1 MKKFPFVLFA
11 GMALTVSTLGQSA
24 PPRSL
29 TLDQAL
35 RILRTSSP
43 VLRANQSHLEAVQA
57 GEVTAGLRVNPVV
70 SLANQ
75 DFRAFSASQFVPAI
89 SNAQEFTDSLAYTFE
104 RGGKRQSRVNSARAA
119 SVVQRDQN
127 FDAQRQ
133 LEFQLKTTFVAFILA
148 KQELTL
154 AKQNLKEY
162 QQAEEAN
169 QIRLDAG
176 DISQTDFDRIRIDEA
191 RFQSDLFNAQAAVGQ
206 ARAQFGALLGYS
218 DFRTLDVDGTLD
230 VPQLALALDLLN
242 ATALDHRTD
251 YLAAR
256 DMVAK
261 NSADLKLAQANGAAD
276 VILQPEYKRNGPDN
290 TLGVTLSFPLRI
302 YDRNQGEKMRAQREL
317 DSSRYSENAVRVQV
331 YSDVSQAWEAYQA
344 ALSAQHL
351 YSSDYLQRA
360 KDVRE
365 RMTFSYEHGA
375 TNLLDY
381 LDAVRA
387 YRDVELSAISAN
399 AQVLTAIHQLSFATS
414 TELLP

>member
-1 MKKFPFVLFA
+1 MKKLPFVLFA
-11 GMALTVSTLGQSA
+11 GMALTMSTLGQSA
-24 PPRSL
+24 PPQSL
-29 TLDQAL
+29 TLAQAL

-57 GEVTAGLRVNPVV
+57 GEVTAALRVNPVL

-75 DFRAFSASQFVPAI
+75 DFRAFSASQFVSAI

-104 RGGKRQSRVNSARAA
+104 RGGKRQLRVNSARAA
-119 SVVQRDQN
+119 SVVQRDLN
-127 FDAQRQ
+127 SDAQRQ
-133 LEFQLKTTFVAFILA
+133 LEFQLKSTFVAFILA
-148 KQELTL
+148 KQELAL

-169 QIRLDAG
+169 QLRLDAG

-218 DFRTLDVDGTLD
+218 DFRTLDVEGTLD
-230 VPQLALALDLLN
+230 VPQLALAIDSLN

-251 YLAAR
+251 YLAAL
-256 DMVAK
+256 DTVTK

-276 VILQPEYKRNGPDN
+276 VIVQPEYKRNGPDN

-302 YDRNQGEKMRAQREL
+302 YDRNQGEKLRAQREL
-317 DSSRYSENAVRVQV
+317 DSSRFNENAVRLQV
-331 YSDVSQAWEAYQA
+331 FSDVSQAWEAYQS

>member
-1 MKKFPFVLFA
+1 MKRLLVMLFA
-11 GMALTVSTLGQSA
+11 GVTACAAFAQSA
-24 PPRSL
+24 PPQPI

-43 VLRANQSHLEAVQA
+43 LLRANQSHLEAVQA
-57 GEVTAGLRVNPVV
+57 GEVGAALRVNPVL

-75 DFRAFSASQFVPAI
+75 DFRAFSASQFVPAL

-104 RGGKRQSRVNSARAA
+104 RGGKRQLRVSSARAA
-119 SVVQRDQN
+119 SAVQRDVN
-127 FDAQRQ
+127 ADAQRQ
-133 LEFQLKTTFVAFILA
+133 LEFQLKSTFVAFILA
-148 KQELTL
+148 RRELDL
-154 AKQNLKEY
+154 AKQNLAEY

-169 QIRLDAG
+169 QLRLSAG

-206 ARAQFGALLGYS
+206 ARAQLGAFLGYS
-218 DFRTLDVDGTLD
+218 DSRTLDVQGTLD
-230 VPQLALALDLLN
+230 VPQLALTLDALN

-251 YLAAR
+251 YLAAH
-256 DMVAK
+256 DTVLK
-261 NSADLKLAQANGAAD
+261 NSADVRLAKANGAAD
-276 VILQPEYKRNGPDN
+276 LTVQPEYKRNGPDN
-290 TLGVTLSFPLRI
+290 TLGVTFSFPLRI
-302 YDRNQGEKMRAQREL
+302 YDRNQGEKLRTAREL
-317 DSSRYSENAVRVQV
+317 DSSRFAETAAKLQV
-331 YSDVSQAWEAYQA
+331 LSDVSQAWESYQS

-387 YRDVELSAISAN
+387 YRDVELASVTAN
-399 AQVLTAIHQLSFATS
+399 AQLLTAIHQLSFATA

>member
-1 MKKFPFVLFA
+1 MKKLLLMLWI
-11 GMALTVSTLGQSA
+11 GMTCTLSTLAQSA
-24 PPRSL
+24 PPQRF

-43 VLRANQSHLEAVQA
+43 VLRANQAHLEAVQA
-57 GEVTAGLRVNPVV
+57 GEVTAGLRVNPVA

-104 RGGKRQSRVNSARAA
+104 RGGKRRSRVASARAA
-119 SVVQRDQN
+119 TAVQRDLDA
-127 FDAQRQ
+127 DAQRQ
-133 LEFQLKTTFVAFILA
+133 LEFQLKSTFVGFVLA
-148 KQELTL
+148 KQQLVL
-154 AKQNLKEY
+154 AGQNLSEY
-162 QQAEEAN
+162 QQAEKAN
-169 QIRLDAG
+169 QLRLDVG

-191 RFQSDLFNAQAAVGQ
+191 RYQSDLFNAQAAVGQ
-206 ARAQFGALLGYS
+206 ARAQLGALLGYS
-218 DFRTLDVDGTLD
+218 DSRTLDVESTLD
-230 VPQLALALDLLN
+230 VPQLALALDSLN

-256 DMVAK
+256 DTVTRNA
-261 NSADLKLAQANGAAD
+261 ADSKLAQANGATD
-276 VILQPEYKRNGPDN
+276 LTFQPEYKRNGPDN
-290 TLGVTLSFPLRI
+290 TLGVTFAFAVRI
-302 YDRNQGEKMRAQREL
+302 YDRNQGEKLRAQREL
-317 DSSRYSENAVRVQV
+317 ESSRFAENASRLQV
-331 YSDVSQAWEAYQA
+331 FSDVSQAWEAYQS
-344 ALSAQHL
+344 ALSAQRL

-399 AQVLTAIHQLSFATS
+399 AQVLTAIHQLSFATA